1 MRIQHNAAVL
11 NSHNNIMKTAN
22 KMQKT
27 YEKLSSGYKINGA
40 ADDAAGISISEKMRG
55 QINGLA
61 MAEKNIQNGLSL
73 VQVADSGLAQ
83 INNPNLIRMRE
94 LAVQAANDTLT
105 DADRALIQQEVQQLK
120 QGINDIANN
129 TEFNTIK
136 LLNIGAV
143 TPPPTTILDIT
154 VSPKEKKTVGY
165 IEVKPGDTS
174 PLEIFCDF
182 SAIGASDFPDLNI
195 VGPNGEIYGYLGPY
209 FKNAGSKTVQNLPS
223 ASSGTYSGYGSKIE
237 SFIFHDPKPGKWS
250 IIIDYSST
258 GPKADVSLNSN
269 YSLNLPG
276 TTPPT
281 VQPPESLIIQKGPN
295 AGHWMELELT
305 DARTEALGIDG
316 LDLSSREGAEK
327 AIALLDAA
335 SGKVSTER
343 SKFGAYMNVLEH
355 VQNNTGA
362 YKESLT
368 AAESRVR
375 DADIAKMSITLSRNQ
390 LILQAAQ
397 SVTSQANQMS
407 QGILELL
414 K

>member
-1 MRIQHNAAVL
+1 M
-11 NSHNNIMKTAN
+11 
-22 KMQKT
+22 
-27 YEKLSSGYKINGA
+27 
-40 ADDAAGISISEKMRG
+40 
-55 QINGLA
+55 
-61 MAEKNIQNGLSL
+61 
-73 VQVADSGLAQ
+73 ADSGLAQ

-105 DADRALIQQEVQQLK
+105 DADRALIVQEVQQLK

-143 TPPPTTILDIT
+143 TPPPTTTLDIT
-154 VSPKEKKTVGY
+154 ISANERKTVGY
-165 IEVKPGDTS
+165 IEVKPDGTS

-182 SAIGASDFPDLNI
+182 SAMGNADYPGLNI
-195 VGPNGEIYGYLGPY
+195 VGPNGEIYGYLGSY
-209 FKNAGSKTVQNLPS
+209 LKSSSAQTINNLPS
-223 ASSGTYSGYGSKIE
+223 ASSGTYSGYKSKIE
-237 SFIFHDPKPGKWS
+237 SFIFHDPKPGKGS
-250 IIIDYSST
+250 IIIDYT
-258 GPKADVSLNSN
+258 ANGPTADVTLNSN

-295 AGHWMELELT
+295 AGHRMELELT

-316 LDLSSREGAEK
+316 LDLSSREGADK

-335 SGKVSTER
+335 SGKVSSER

-375 DADIAKMSITLSRNQ
+375 DTDIAKMSITLSRNQ

>member
-1 MRIQHNAAVL
+1 MGNAD
-11 NSHNNIMKTAN
+11 
-22 KMQKT
+22 
-27 YEKLSSGYKINGA
+27 Y
-40 ADDAAGISISEKMRG
+40 
-55 QINGLA
+55 
-61 MAEKNIQNGLSL
+61 
-73 VQVADSGLAQ
+73 
-83 INNPNLIRMRE
+83 
-94 LAVQAANDTLT
+94 
-105 DADRALIQQEVQQLK
+105 
-120 QGINDIANN
+120 
-129 TEFNTIK
+129 
-136 LLNIGAV
+136 
-143 TPPPTTILDIT
+143 
-154 VSPKEKKTVGY
+154 
-165 IEVKPGDTS
+165 
-174 PLEIFCDF
+174 
-182 SAIGASDFPDLNI
+182 PDLNI
-195 VGPNGEIYGYLGPY
+195 VGPNGEIYGYV
-209 FKNAGSKTVQNLPS
+209 GSYLKSSSAQTINNLPS
-223 ASSGTYSGYGSKIE
+223 ASSGTYSGHGSKIE

-250 IIIDYSST
+250 IIIDYT
-258 GPKADVSLNSN
+258 ANGPTADMTLNSN

-295 AGHWMELELT
+295 AGHRMELELT

-316 LDLSSREGAEK
+316 LDLSSREGADK

-335 SGKVSTER
+335 SGKVSSER

-375 DADIAKMSITLSRNQ
+375 DTDIAKMSITLSRNQ